1 MGNDW
6 IDLDINKLL
15 HITEKK
21 KALLLSYTVLRQ
33 INFTLRIS
41 TNFLNYLLG
50 CDRFFTNF

>member
-21 KALLLSYTVLRQ
+21 GLLLSYTVLRQ

-41 TNFLNYLLG
+41 TNFLNY
-50 CDRFFTNF
+50 

>member
-21 KALLLSYTVLRQ
+21 LCSYLTQFYVKLILLYE
-33 INFTLRIS
+33 FPRI
-41 TNFLNYLLG
+41 F
-50 CDRFFTNF
+50 